1 MIKSLLIAL
10 ILAIAVLNN
19 VQAACRN
26 PSSPTTASGWKAPK
40 GPFCSGQLIFEDN
53 FNRLDRAVWEHENSL
68 GGGGNNEFQWYSGG
82 GRNSYV
88 KDGHFYLRPT
98 LTADEFGEEFLT
110 SGTIDLN
117 QGPTYDRCTDEPSW
131 AAQIQGCYRKGSP
144 SRILNPVRSARVR
157 TVNAFAYKY
166 GRLEIRARL
175 PAGDWIWPAL
185 WLLPKGDT
193 YGWWPKS
200 GEIDL
205 MESRGNRNLWLNNE
219 NIGVKKVSSC
229 LHFGENSNY
238 RSMQCGSASSQNGFD
253 GQFNNYQ
260 LTWTPNVVQFGI
272 NGKVF
277 WTVTPY
283 EGFWKLGGFSYNP
296 WPTGTKMAPFDRE
309 FYPVMNVAVGGD
321 YFPDNA
327 WNPHRKPWAQ
337 GSPSAMTDFYK
348 AKSQWYG
355 TWGEEAA
362 LQIDYVRVWAI

>member
-1 MIKSLLIAL
+1 
-10 ILAIAVLNN
+10 
-19 VQAACRN
+19 
-26 PSSPTTASGWKAPK
+26 
-40 GPFCSGQLIFEDN
+40 
-53 FNRLDRAVWEHENSL
+53 
-68 GGGGNNEFQWYSGG
+68 
-82 GRNSYV
+82 
-88 KDGHFYLRPT
+88 
-98 LTADEFGEEFLT
+98 
-110 SGTIDLN
+110 
-117 QGPTYDRCTDEPSW
+117 
-131 AAQIQGCYRKGSP
+131 
-144 SRILNPVRSARVR
+144 
-157 TVNAFAYKY
+157 
-166 GRLEIRARL
+166 
-175 PAGDWIWPAL
+175 
-185 WLLPKGDT
+185 
-193 YGWWPKS
+193 
-200 GEIDL
+200 

-219 NIGVKKVSSC
+219 NIGIKKVSSC

-277 WTVTPY
+277 RTVTPY

-327 WNPHRKPWAQ
+327 WNPQRKPWAQ